1 MNNGSLRVTEV
12 PDDRPVVR
20 EPVSSVTVNPVK
32 IFVDKDRTALLWFG
46 VAAVACA
53 AAVVQPILLTQ
64 SWKQQERVV
73 VIDPAGTYYIAPLL
87 SPEDAKELHT
97 YQTQL
102 ATTAFLERNPEQFD
116 NRTLLQKLY
125 GRVALAKADEQL
137 KRQSPEFKAKQL
149 HQKVE
154 IGEINVLQTRD
165 NFILT
170 ESKGQLIRTGVFENK
185 PFVETLRFRMAFKM
199 AKNPDMR
206 LNHRFPT
213 YVVDFNFSVQ

>member
-12 PDDRPVVR
+12 PDDRPVIR
-20 EPVSSVTVNPVK
+20 DEAPSVSLNPVK
-32 IFVDKDRTALLWFG
+32 IFVDKDRTALLWFV
-46 VAAVACA
+46 VAAVACV
-53 AAVVQPILLTQ
+53 AAVIQPIILAQQ
-64 SWKQQERVV
+64 SRQQERVV

-102 ATTAFLERNPEQFD
+102 ATAAFLERNPERFD
-116 NRTLLQKLY
+116 NRELLAKLY
-125 GRVALAKADEQL
+125 GRLALAKADDQL
-137 KRQSPEFKAKQL
+137 KRQSSEFKAKQL

-154 IGEINVLQTRD
+154 VGEINVLQTRD

-206 LNHRFPT
+206 INHRFPT
-213 YVVDFNFSVQ
+213 YVVDFNFYVQ